1 MGAMRQKKLLRRPG
15 GEGKARSAA
24 QGRGSEERS
33 SRPRVLVVDDSE
45 MVRNFHSYI
54 LRDAGFEVQT
64 AADGAQA
71 LEEYFKGSFDL
82 IVTDINMPQMD
93 GLTFIRR
100 VRNVDQNIPI
110 IIISTEDEAED
121 KQQGYDAGANIY
133 IVKPTRPS
141 VLIESIKL
149 LTEK

>member
-1 MGAMRQKKLLRRPG
+1 MKKKKLLAQPQS
-15 GEGKARSAA
+15 KQKSHAAKDDIRSNK
-24 QGRGSEERS
+24 
-33 SRPRVLVVDDSE
+33 PRVLIVDDSE

-54 LRDAGFEVQT
+54 LKDAGFDVQT

-71 LEEYFKGSFDL
+71 IEMFLQSPFDL

-93 GLTFIRR
+93 GLTFIKR
-100 VRNVDQNIPI
+100 VRGVDQNIPI

-121 KQQGYDAGANIY
+121 KQQGYDAGANVY
-133 IVKPTRPS
+133 LVKPTRPS

-149 LTEK
+149 LI